1 MPHALLKSPDNGL
14 NWFLLTVW
22 SGRYYNE
29 ALPVGVLPDGR
40 ILGTSSSVA
49 LQNERGEP
57 YLLDYV
63 SHDHARSWEGP
74 HLTPLHFPPG
84 MLTPELDLRPGRT
97 LAPVALEGNVLALEG
112 NRLVR
117 IADPKFREDQYSRV
131 CLLESL
137 DEGRTWSYVA
147 TIADQSDAPRHFNE
161 SALVETDNGW
171 LVTHC
176 GIRSAA
182 VVSLAQRW

>member
-1 MPHALLKSPDNGL
+1 
-14 NWFLLTVW
+14 
-22 SGRYYNE
+22 
-29 ALPVGVLPDGR
+29 
-40 ILGTSSSVA
+40 
-49 LQNERGEP
+49 
-57 YLLDYV
+57 
-63 SHDHARSWEGP
+63 
-74 HLTPLHFPPG
+74 

-171 LVTHC
+171 LLCVMRTDLDGPNPMYQAHSAGC
-176 GIRSAA
+176 GAPHPPAGRPKQMFSFMKGYQLLSRYYERKVAAGVAALIHMHTGLSRRIRSARERIQP
-182 VVSLAQRW
+182 V